1 MTDRELEEYR
11 QLRSTIRER
20 GTARVWIFA
29 VGTVSWAALAIATVA
44 LTATPLGTLVPL
56 MVLAAVFEA
65 VYALHIGVER
75 IGRYLHVFFEGS
87 DTSEVSEVSEYSG
100 TGWEHVAMSFGKPDG
115 AATVD
120 ALFLVPFVT
129 AVVLNLLP
137 AMLLD
142 PTREELIFVGGAHAL
157 VVLRLLRARAV
168 ARRQRAIDLARFE
181 TLKSASTPPSR
192 NTAS

>member
-29 VGTVSWAALAIATVA
+29 VGTLGWAALLISTTA
-44 LTATPLGTLVPL
+44 LSATPLGTLVPL
-56 MVLAAVFEA
+56 VALAGVFEA

-75 IGRYLHVFFEGS
+75 IGRYLQVFFECNEPGS
-87 DTSEVSEVSEYSG
+87 NLVETRSQP
-100 TGWEHVAMSFGKPDG
+100 GWEHVAVSFGKPRG

-120 ALFLVPFVT
+120 ALF
-129 AVVLNLLP
+129 VVQFALATLLNLLP
-137 AMLLD
+137 ALLVD

-157 VVLRLLRARAV
+157 FVLRLVRARAV
-168 ARRQRAIDLARFE
+168 AGRQRAIDLARFE
-181 TLKSASTPPSR
+181 QLRAAATPPSR
-192 NTAS
+192 NTAN